1 MCLVF
6 LSRRKLCLAK
16 NTHWSLLS
24 VPAFLSQLAGLVQFG
39 VWQHKTLTH
48 FPIKLHH
55 QQSYLDFLLATST
68 PLTQVCGLRKRYNPN
83 SSFPKCKGNST
94 RLLYCYMQDKKV
106 HILKKNWQKY
116 KTPPKMLWF
125 CLFVCL
131 FLLSLH
137 VDFSFR
143 LTYLHWNHLNS
154 LRAASKCSP
163 LFFKLNNRNLIFND
177 NVYLP
182 PSIFQ

>member
-6 LSRRKLCLAK
+6 LSRRKFCLAK

-55 QQSYLDFLLATST
+55 QQSYLDFPLATST
-68 PLTQVCGLRKRYNPN
+68 PPTQVCGLRKSYNPN
-83 SSFPKCKGNST
+83 SNFPKCKGNST
-94 RLLYCYMQDKKV
+94 HLLYCYMQDKKV
-106 HILKKNWQKY
+106 YILKKNLTGKQN
-116 KTPPKMLWF
+116 TPQNAMV
-125 CLFVCL
+125 LFVCL
-131 FLLSLH
+131 FLLSLL
-137 VDFSFR
+137 VDFNFR
-143 LTYLHWNHLNS
+143 LTYLHWNHLDS

-182 PSIFQ
+182 ICIF

>member
-55 QQSYLDFLLATST
+55 QQSYLDFPLATST
-68 PLTQVCGLRKRYNPN
+68 PPTQVCGLRKRYNPN
-83 SSFPKCKGNST
+83 SSFPKCKGNSSH
-94 RLLYCYMQDKKV
+94 LLYCYMQDKKV
-106 HILKKNWQKY
+106 YILKKIDR
-116 KTPPKMLWF
+116 KTKHPPK
-125 CLFVCL
+125 CYGFVCSFVSPVFACGL
-131 FLLSLH
+131 QLPSDLLESLGL
-137 VDFSFR
+137 S
-143 LTYLHWNHLNS
+143 
-154 LRAASKCSP
+154 
-163 LFFKLNNRNLIFND
+163 
-177 NVYLP
+177 
-182 PSIFQ
+182 